1 MKRITPGLSPGKDL
15 SKIPLLNGN
24 MAKFSTKNKFRLA
37 LLSPRISLDPY
48 NLNGIRD
55 IHVALQKGRILISR
69 RMIRHLGLTAD
80 SEISFFYK
88 TIFSIERRYPYTE
101 ILFTSL

>member
-1 MKRITPGLSPGKDL
+1 MKRITSGRSLGKDL

-24 MAKFSTKNKFRLA
+24 MAKFSMKNRFRLA
-37 LLSPRISLDPY
+37 LLSPWISLSPH

-55 IHVALQKGRILISR
+55 IHEALQEGRILISR
-69 RMIRHLGLTAD
+69 RMILLLGLTVD
-80 SEISFFYK
+80 FEINFFYK